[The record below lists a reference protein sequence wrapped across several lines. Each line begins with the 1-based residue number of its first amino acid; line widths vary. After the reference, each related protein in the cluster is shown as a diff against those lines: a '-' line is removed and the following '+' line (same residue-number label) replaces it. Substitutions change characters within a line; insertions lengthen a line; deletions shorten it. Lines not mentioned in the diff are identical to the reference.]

1 MYYLYTYLYKNVKSK
16 HELELIRGTLD
27 GYMLELEQL
36 NCDSEAINYLNKY
49 YQAELCLNEF
59 IPFAIEYEIYN
70 SKFELVYGLY
80 ID

>member
-1 MYYLYTYLYKNVKSK
+1 MTHV
-16 HELELIRGTLD
+16 
-27 GYMLELEQL
+27 
-36 NCDSEAINYLNKY
+36 NYLNRY